1 MYGTDNIRVYSV
13 LHFIL
18 AFTVLLS
25 FPSFSFS
32 HSDFGLLQETNHVSF
47 PLSAAALV
55 LFRSY
60 QETFSPA
67 GAALP
72 KSEGSLQTT
81 AKFKCFRLILIQNLV
96 SVFVLQV
103 CENLWEMCVVLAGPF
118 PAGFSETEVKR
129 LFRCC
134 GPVRRVKMLNTAVR
148 VCLPSLPSI
157 SKI

>member
-1 MYGTDNIRVYSV
+1 MCGTDIISLLY
-13 LHFIL
+13 FIF

-25 FPSFSFS
+25 VPSFSFL
-32 HSDFGLLQETNHVSF
+32 HSGFGFLQETNHVSF

-55 LFRSY
+55 LFRSS
-60 QETFSPA
+60 QETSSPA

-81 AKFKCFRLILIQNLV
+81 AKVKCFILILIQNLM

-118 PAGFSETEVKR
+118 PAGSSEREVKR

-134 GPVRRVKMLNTAVR
+134 GPVCRVQILNTAVR
-148 VCLPSLPSI
+148 VCLPSIPL
-157 SKI
+157 

>member
-1 MYGTDNIRVYSV
+1 MCGTDHISL

-25 FPSFSFS
+25 VPSFSFL
-32 HSDFGLLQETNHVSF
+32 HSGFGLLQKTKHVPF
-47 PLSAAALV
+47 PLSAAALF
-55 LFRSY
+55 LFRSS
-60 QETFSPA
+60 QETSSPA

-81 AKFKCFRLILIQNLV
+81 AKVKCFRLILIQNLV

-103 CENLWEMCVVLAGPF
+103 CENLREMCAVLAGPF
-118 PAGFSETEVKR
+118 PAGFSEGEVKR

-134 GPVRRVKMLNTAVR
+134 GPVCRVKMLNTAVR
-148 VCLPSLPSI
+148 VCLPPLPSI
-157 SKI
+157 SKL